1 MKTVIKYIIMI
12 IVVFIFSPKTCPC
25 TDVNEKYKSADYY
38 NFKSRIISRYSELK
52 PVLFSLWPI
61 GVKTRIRTDKKIIAL
76 TFDGCGGTAGKR
88 VDWKII
94 NYLKKEGIPATLFV
108 SGNWIDLNHDAFLI
122 LSSSDLFDIANHGLE
137 HRPLSVRGFEVYTM
151 TGTRSLSE
159 AVDEV
164 ELNARK
170 IRDLTGTSPAFY
182 RSAGAH
188 YDDIGVRLVY
198 DLGEIP
204 VNFTGTP
211 NDSDLSLHEDRVFEN
226 IIRNA
231 RYGSI
236 ILLHMN
242 HPEKN
247 TGIALARAVKLLKE
261 KGFSFVKL
269 RDYID
274 DLI

>member
-1 MKTVIKYIIMI
+1 MKIIIKCIIMLM
-12 IVVFIFSPKTCPC
+12 VVFIFSLKTCPYP
-25 TDVNEKYKSADYY
+25 DVNEKYKSADYVD
-38 NFKSRIISRYSELK
+38 FKNNIISRYSWQK
-52 PVLFSLWPI
+52 PVIFSLWPA

-88 VDWKII
+88 LDWKII

-122 LSSSDLFDIANHGLE
+122 LSSSGLFDIANHGLE
-137 HRPLSVRGFEVYTM
+137 HRPLSVRGFEIYNM
-151 TGTRSLSE
+151 TGTRSVSE

-170 IRDLTGTSPAFY
+170 IRDITGKSPAFY

-198 DLGEIP
+198 DLGETP

-226 IIRNA
+226 IIRNS
-231 RYGSI
+231 RSGSI

-247 TGIALARAVKLLKE
+247 TGIALARAVKFLKE

-269 RDYID
+269 RDYVD